1 MDYNY
6 LKLHCNEPTQMD
18 LFIRELKAKNPELDA
33 IFFHLIH
40 GDDGINTYPTDIKV
54 VIKMKNGDRIDY
66 IFHMVE
72 LTTAVLDHHEIITT
86 KIIQLVQEYNE
97 SRVKNE
103 S

>member
-6 LKLHCNEPTQMD
+6 LELHCDEPTQMD

-33 IFFHLIH
+33 IFFHLLH
-40 GDDGINTYPTDIKV
+40 DDDGVDTYPSDIKV
-54 VIKMKNGDRIDY
+54 VIKMKNGDRIDH
-66 IFHMVE
+66 IFQMVE
-72 LTTAVLDHHEIITT
+72 LIMLDNHEVITT
-86 KIIQLVQEYNE
+86 KIIQMLQEYNE